1 MAVTYSRRYMPE
13 KFLPDKAIDLLD
25 EAGARLRIRNMTEP
39 KDLRKID
46 DKLRSLRVLK
56 ERTIAKQD
64 FEKAATLRD
73 QEVDLRNQRDEAQRA
88 WKEKLKAEIY
98 NVEVSDIADVVSLT
112 SGVPVRDLTESETKK
127 LLRMEEVLH
136 KRVIGQDEAVTALA
150 RAIRRSR
157 AGLKDPNRPS
167 GSFIFLGPSGVG
179 KTELAKSLAE
189 FLFDDEHAMIS
200 VDMSEYMEKYSE
212 ARLVGAPP
220 GYVGYDEGGQLTK
233 AVRERPY
240 SVVLFD
246 EIEKAHPDVFNILLQ
261 VLEEG
266 RLTDGQGRTVDF
278 RNTVIIL
285 TSNVGAR
292 EIATTYSLGFTS
304 DEEVGLSDKEI
315 NSRVMSELKKL
326 FRPEF
331 LNRLDDIIVF
341 KALTQDNMLD
351 IVQLMVNELRKR
363 LIARGMSIDLS
374 RAACELISKDGF
386 DKTLG
391 ARPMRRAIQR
401 LLEDPLSEGILE
413 DKFKPGQIVYVDA
426 KDGKL
431 TFDAREGEI
440 PELEL
445 NESLKEEELP
455 LLSGLNLECADS
467 SLYVEQDTND
477 SAGAH
482 LDS

>member
-1 MAVTYSRRYMPE
+1 
-13 KFLPDKAIDLLD
+13 
-25 EAGARLRIRNMTEP
+25 
-39 KDLRKID
+39 
-46 DKLRSLRVLK
+46 
-56 ERTIAKQD
+56 
-64 FEKAATLRD
+64 
-73 QEVDLRNQRDEAQRA
+73 
-88 WKEKLKAEIY
+88 
-98 NVEVSDIADVVSLT
+98 
-112 SGVPVRDLTESETKK
+112 
-127 LLRMEEVLH
+127 
-136 KRVIGQDEAVTALA
+136 
-150 RAIRRSR
+150 
-157 AGLKDPNRPS
+157 
-167 GSFIFLGPSGVG
+167 
-179 KTELAKSLAE
+179 
-189 FLFDDEHAMIS
+189 
-200 VDMSEYMEKYSE
+200 
-212 ARLVGAPP
+212 
-220 GYVGYDEGGQLTK
+220 
-233 AVRERPY
+233 
-240 SVVLFD
+240 
-246 EIEKAHPDVFNILLQ
+246 
-261 VLEEG
+261 
-266 RLTDGQGRTVDF
+266 
-278 RNTVIIL
+278 
-285 TSNVGAR
+285 
-292 EIATTYSLGFTS
+292 
-304 DEEVGLSDKEI
+304 
-315 NSRVMSELKKL
+315 MSELKKL